1 MNTAPKGQEPK
12 SGLKFF
18 MMSHDP
24 REKNKKQKNR
34 RLPLPER
41 KLDSSRAGVGI
52 LALLPVSL
60 HPVSEK
66 KKNNNVYIFKWL
78 GKTTKNNIL

>member
-1 MNTAPKGQEPK
+1 
-12 SGLKFF
+12 
-18 MMSHDP
+18 MMCHDP
-24 REKNKKQKNR
+24 REKKKKNR

-41 KLDSSRAGVGI
+41 KLDLSRAGVGI

-66 KKNNNVYIFKWL
+66 KKKVYIFKWL
-78 GKTTKNNIL
+78 GKTTKNNIM